1 MYESRHSNSVNSLI
15 CVQQVFQPLKS
26 NFSTEV
32 TLCPLVSFTASSLWS
47 VCACHE
53 HFPTLIYYKQ
63 CHIRLLCA
71 SMCRLSVRKCTE
83 SFQKLPFPRLEVM
96 TFWKYHNLA
105 TKAAGASVWKS
116 TVIPHSLLVPVSER
130 YIKKKNS
137 SHLMCSELEVLYC
150 NATCRAAGSGG
161 QRGLQIGAGL
171 WPDSARH
178 ERRLNPP
185 PTGRLIWD

>member
-130 YIKKKNS
+130 YIKKKTRHTWCVQS
-137 SHLMCSELEVLYC
+137 WRFCTVMRL
-150 NATCRAAGSGG
+150 A
-161 QRGLQIGAGL
+161 GLQAVAASVGFR
-171 WPDSARH
+171 S
-178 ERRLNPP
+178 ERACGPTRLDMKGDWTHLPL
-185 PTGRLIWD
+185 GG